1 MHRVGSRQL
10 DRVVLITT
18 VVYCAAFVAL
28 GLSHASLGPTLMGL
42 AAQVG
47 TGLVQISYGLGARSA
62 GYLAGSILAGR
73 LYDAVR
79 GHPVLALMLTCIGAG
94 LAMLPEVSVL
104 ALLIVLLF
112 VIGVAE
118 GALDVGVNTLIV
130 WVHGHKVGPYMN
142 ALHFFFGLGAFLSPI
157 IIAQALPLE
166 SGIRLAYWVLA
177 ALMLPVAVSVVL
189 VPSPVAGS
197 TRLAAEGRAQSP
209 GHSNDRLL
217 LLLLP
222 LFFFLYVGVEG
233 SFGSWIATYARATGV
248 GDEVTA
254 AYLTSVFWGALTLG
268 RLLSIPLALRFTPR
282 RVLAFDLGICAVSV
296 LVLLLWPGVPLATW
310 GGHVRRRAEHGL
322 GVSNDVV
329 PGGASPDD
337 YGIDHEPV
345 LHRGE
350 SRRYGT
356 AVGYRPALRARWPWC
371 HNRGDR
377 GGAGVVHRGLCRSR
391 PSDATDG
398 TEVERTSVSRST
410 VPRSA

>member
-1 MHRVGSRQL
+1 MHRAGSRQL

-157 IIAQALPLE
+157 ITAQALPLE

-189 VPSPVAGS
+189 VPSPLAGS

-310 GGHVRRRAEHGL
+310 VGTFGAGLSMASVFPTTLSLAERHLTITGSITSL
-322 GVSNDVV
+322 FFI
-329 PGGASPDD
+329 GASLGGMALPWVI
-337 YGIDHEPV
+337 GQLFERVGHGVTIGAIAVALV
-345 LHRGE
+345 LCI
-350 SRRYGT
+350 
-356 AVGYRPALRARWPWC
+356 AVFAVVALQTQQMEQRW
-371 HNRGDR
+371 R
-377 GGAGVVHRGLCRSR
+377 
-391 PSDATDG
+391 
-398 TEVERTSVSRST
+398 ERV
-410 VPRSA
+410 

>member
-1 MHRVGSRQL
+1 VHRAGSRQL

-189 VPSPVAGS
+189 VPSPLAGS

-310 GGHVRRRAEHGL
+310 VGTFGAGLSMASVFPTTLSLAERHLTITGSITSL
-322 GVSNDVV
+322 FFI
-329 PGGASPDD
+329 GASLGGMALPWVI
-337 YGIDHEPV
+337 GQLFERVGHGVTIGAIAVALV
-345 LHRGE
+345 LCI
-350 SRRYGT
+350 
-356 AVGYRPALRARWPWC
+356 AVFAVVALQTQQMEQRW
-371 HNRGDR
+371 R
-377 GGAGVVHRGLCRSR
+377 
-391 PSDATDG
+391 
-398 TEVERTSVSRST
+398 ERV
-410 VPRSA
+410 